1 VSCTD
6 DLLAVGCIVSTRW
19 LASQQATACW
29 RYELQAASAT
39 RGPGAPKAPRGAREA
54 LDAVAR
60 SWHISTRS
68 PTENPEGP
76 FFIAYSHTGREYRE
90 STRSRDI
97 ADAQRLLDE
106 RLAAYRPRLV
116 SEARGVAFQVLCE
129 LYLEEYRLRQ
139 FRTPDTAGGRVK
151 NLRAFLTASPPTPS

>member
-1 VSCTD
+1 MAGT
-6 DLLAVGCIVSTRW
+6 GRI
-19 LASQQATACW
+19 
-29 RYELQAASAT
+29 YK
-39 RGPGAPKAPRGAREA
+39 RG
-54 LDAVAR
+54 D
-60 SWHISTRS
+60 I
-68 PTENPEGP
+68 

-139 FRTPDTAGGRVK
+139 FRTPDTAGGRV
-151 NLRAFLTASPPTPS
+151 NAWEWRGNM